1 MKFSVNRRVMLEHLK
16 TMIKVV
22 PKDSPIKELNGF
34 LIEANEDDGYLYMTA
49 NNLKVAVQRKFKPS
63 VETGGNFV
71 MDAKLLVDI
80 LALLGG
86 DEVIFE
92 EIKPGMITVKSG
104 GCVYTLRVLSGQ
116 KYPRPEIP
124 FLDKTVNICDIKR
137 MYSRTYAA
145 VGGDGMSEAFKGI
158 HFDISPNCFKLE
170 SCNTREIAVSEN
182 KMTCGGCMEFILSK
196 HTVSY
201 LAAVAGNEEVEVGSN
216 GPYIVFMKEG
226 MLFSSKK
233 IPVDFVDVNK
243 ILNSLQTVYTAAI
256 RSEEFKE
263 EILNTCDLASMGK
276 ETSYIKLEF
285 NESSICLSTLN
296 EVGNGENMIPCI
308 TVKSTFG
315 LSNYYSASALK
326 NALKTV
332 EDRVMLRLDERGY
345 MLIEDERNRFMITPI
360 PDISVRNQ
368 FKKIGERKTEGKS
381 GDTTKKK
388 ESQAA

>member
-1 MKFSVNRRVMLEHLK
+1 
-16 TMIKVV
+16 
-22 PKDSPIKELNGF
+22 
-34 LIEANEDDGYLYMTA
+34 
-49 NNLKVAVQRKFKPS
+49 
-63 VETGGNFV
+63 
-71 MDAKLLVDI
+71 
-80 LALLGG
+80 
-86 DEVIFE
+86 
-92 EIKPGMITVKSG
+92 
-104 GCVYTLRVLSGQ
+104 
-116 KYPRPEIP
+116 
-124 FLDKTVNICDIKR
+124 
-137 MYSRTYAA
+137 
-145 VGGDGMSEAFKGI
+145 
-158 HFDISPNCFKLE
+158 
-170 SCNTREIAVSEN
+170 
-182 KMTCGGCMEFILSK
+182 
-196 HTVSY
+196 
-201 LAAVAGNEEVEVGSN
+201 
-216 GPYIVFMKEG
+216 MKEG

-381 GDTTKKK
+381 GNTTKKK